1 MRSPAAWAWTGTTP
15 IHIPFCDSE
24 RAADILTNP
33 TLDPFGN
40 IPEDEFCA
48 ARITAAGPA
57 A

>member
-1 MRSPAAWAWTGTTP
+1 MRSSAAWAWTGTTP
-15 IHIPFCDSE
+15 THIPFCYSE
-24 RAADILTNP
+24 RAANILTNP
-33 TLDPFGN
+33 QLDPFGN